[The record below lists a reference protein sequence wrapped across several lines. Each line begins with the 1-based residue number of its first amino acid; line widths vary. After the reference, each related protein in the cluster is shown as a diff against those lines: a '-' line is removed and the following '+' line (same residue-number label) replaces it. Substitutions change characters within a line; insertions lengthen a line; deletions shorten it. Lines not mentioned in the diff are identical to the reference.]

1 MSRARSLFVI
11 FVTLALLVGGTAPAV
26 AETSDLTWRD
36 APAVAFDVM
45 LLRPLSAV
53 ATILGVPFFLASVPF
68 VAPAGEIMTSLDVF
82 ILAPAEYTI
91 TRPLGD
97 F

>member
-11 FVTLALLVGGTAPAV
+11 FVTLALLAGGTAAAA
-26 AETSDLTWRD
+26 AEPSDLTWRD
-36 APAVAFDVM
+36 APAVAFDVL
-45 LLRPLSAV
+45 LLRPLSAI
-53 ATILGVPFFLASVPF
+53 ATIVGVPFFVASVPF

>member
-1 MSRARSLFVI
+1 MSRVRSPFVI
-11 FVTLALLVGGTAPAV
+11 FVTLALLLGGTAPAL
-26 AETSDLTWRD
+26 AEPSDLSWRD
-36 APAVAFDVM
+36 APAVAFDVL
-45 LLRPLSAV
+45 LLRPLSAISAIV
-53 ATILGVPFFLASVPF
+53 GVPFFVASVPF

-82 ILAPAEYTI
+82 ILAPADYTI

>member
-1 MSRARSLFVI
+1 MSRAKFLLATTM
-11 FVTLALLVGGTAPAV
+11 TLALLLGPAV
-26 AETSDLTWRD
+26 PAAAESDLTWGD
-36 APAVAFDVM
+36 APAVVFDVV

-53 ATILGVPFFLASVPF
+53 ATIVGVPFFVASVPF

-82 ILAPAEYTI
+82 VLAPADYTI
-91 TRPLGD
+91 KRPLGD

>member
-1 MSRARSLFVI
+1 MSRARSKFVI
-11 FVTLALLVGGTAPAV
+11 FVTLALLLGGTTPAL
-26 AETSDLTWRD
+26 AEPSDLTWRD
-36 APAVAFDVM
+36 APAVAFDVL
-45 LLRPLSAV
+45 LLRPLSAI
-53 ATILGVPFFLASVPF
+53 ATIAGVPFFVASLPF

-82 ILAPAEYTI
+82 VLAPAEYTI

>member
-1 MSRARSLFVI
+1 MSRARSPFVI

-26 AETSDLTWRD
+26 AEPSGLTWRD
-36 APAVAFDVM
+36 APAVAFDVL
-45 LLRPLSAV
+45 LLRPLSAI
-53 ATILGVPFFLASVPF
+53 ATIVGVPFFVASVPF

-82 ILAPAEYTI
+82 ILAPGDYTI
-91 TRPLGD
+91 TRSLGD